1 MKKVGKV
8 VGLISLLAVFAFM
21 SLGSGSSGSGTKETK
36 AITQEKADAGAATE
50 AAKTEETA
58 ATEAATEA
66 PTEAAKDDITIEEQ
80 VLIDQDGL
88 KVTAKEYVVDP
99 IWGPGVKVL
108 IENDSDKNL
117 GISCN
122 ALIVNNY
129 MVTDLFSK
137 TVAAGKK
144 ANETLNFLS
153 GNMEK
158 AGIDTPG
165 QIEIYFHVFNSDTY
179 ESVFDTDCVT
189 IKTSAYD
196 SMETVKLDDGH
207 ELYNEDGLRIVGKY
221 VDENSIWGTAV
232 LLYIENNTGKNIGVQ
247 ADDMSINGFMV
258 QPFFSATVYD
268 GKMSIN
274 DITIMQSDLDNN
286 DIKSVDEIELKFHIF
301 DSSTF
306 MTIKDTDPITFSTK

>member
-1 MKKVGKV
+1 MTFH
-8 VGLISLLAVFAFM
+8 SW

-58 ATEAATEA
+58 ATEAA
-66 PTEAAKDDITIEEQ
+66 TEAAKDDITIEEQ

-117 GISCN
+117 GVSCN

-153 GNMEK
+153 GSMEK

-196 SMETVKLDDGH
+196 TMETVKLDDGH

-274 DITIMQSDLDNN
+274 DITIMQADLDNN
-286 DIKSVDEIELKFHIF
+286 DIKSIDEIELKFHIY
-301 DSSTF
+301 DSSTY
-306 MTIKDTDPITFSTK
+306 MTIKDTDAIKFSTK

>member
-66 PTEAAKDDITIEEQ
+66 AKDDITIEEQ

-117 GISCN
+117 GVSCN

-153 GNMEK
+153 GSMEK

-196 SMETVKLDDGH
+196 TMETVKLDDGH

-274 DITIMQSDLDNN
+274 DITIMQADLDNN
-286 DIKSVDEIELKFHIF
+286 DIKSIDEIELKFHIY
-301 DSSTF
+301 DSSTY
-306 MTIKDTDPITFSTK
+306 MTIKDTDAIKFSTK